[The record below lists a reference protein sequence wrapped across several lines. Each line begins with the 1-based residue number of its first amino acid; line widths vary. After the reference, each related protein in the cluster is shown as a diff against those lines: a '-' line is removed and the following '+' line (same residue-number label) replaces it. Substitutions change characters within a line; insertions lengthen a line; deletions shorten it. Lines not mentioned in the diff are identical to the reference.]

1 MSWNKSIYRLIPCLI
16 AVVITCS
23 SRAAETEPLL
33 LSRSTGELEAR
44 LLAIDT
50 ELDTLAHYS
59 LRSGMGAIGYRSTIG
74 DASANR
80 IEWVEVELA
89 REYPIDE
96 VVLVPCIQR
105 DTEEGFQADAFPT
118 AFRIVAGTADD
129 RIGSVVAEYDRTDSL
144 LPRIAPFGASLSDVT
159 ASWVRI
165 ETTSLSPRGFDGM
178 PVFQLAE
185 LLVFS
190 GEENVALRRPVK
202 SSTNAVDISGAWS
215 EQWLVDGF
223 MPYLMDSA
231 QGSQSAAFIGEMKKT
246 PTIQVDL
253 GKPYPISR
261 IHLHA
266 VDQSDTVPQA
276 FAGDLGIPIHFVI
289 DGANQPNF
297 SDATRLVENH
307 RTGVLES
314 GPILMWRFPEVAF
327 RYFRLVSLDSIPV
340 SVSVGFSPRIGFSE
354 IEIFAS
360 GRNVAFEKEV
370 HGIGIETTQGRS
382 YYSLTDG
389 NNLYGKIISV
399 RTWLDE
405 LAQRHDLES
414 ERPLVAS
421 ELARRYAKQKSTLT
435 WVSWLA
441 GILAI
446 GIGFIILIDRNIR
459 MRQLAQLK
467 ERFAADLHD
476 ELGADLHTIGLLC
489 DLAKESTDSPE
500 RLVKLLDRTR
510 TFSERSGAAAR
521 YCTNMLEAK
530 GLCEDLTEELG
541 VNSRRLLADLEY
553 EYSFD
558 GKPFLQELKPR
569 KRIDLFLF
577 HKECLTN
584 IIRHSGATKVTTQ
597 LTANRQRVELTI
609 TDNGHG
615 LEGTLPSDI
624 PPSLKRRA
632 RLLGAH
638 INIDQPPD
646 GGVRINLTLK
656 TKKFFLFS

>member
-1 MSWNKSIYRLIPCLI
+1 MSWNKSIYQLTSCLI
-16 AVVITCS
+16 AGILTCAS
-23 SRAAETEPLL
+23 SATETDPLL
-33 LSRSTGELEAR
+33 RSHSTGELEAR
-44 LLAIDT
+44 LLEIDI
-50 ELDTLAHYS
+50 ELDQLAHYS

-74 DASANR
+74 DASSDR
-80 IEWVEVELA
+80 VEWVEVELA

-105 DTEEGFQADAFPT
+105 DTDEGFQADAFPT
-118 AFRIVAGTADD
+118 AFRIVAGTGDD
-129 RIGSVVAEYDRTDSL
+129 RTGTVVAEYDRSHPL
-144 LPRIAPFGASLSDVT
+144 LPRIAPLGTPLSGVT

-165 ETTSLSPRGFDGM
+165 EATSLSQRGFDGM
-178 PVFQLAE
+178 PVLQLSE

-190 GEENVALRRPVK
+190 GEENVALRQPVK
-202 SSTNAVDISGAWS
+202 SSTNGLDITGAWS
-215 EQWLVDGF
+215 ERWLVDGF
-223 MPYLMDSA
+223 MSYLMDSA
-231 QGSQSAAFIGEMKKT
+231 QGSQSAAFLGEMVNT

-253 GKPYPISR
+253 GEPYLISR

-266 VDQSDTVPQA
+266 IDQSDTVPQA
-276 FAGDLGIPIHFVI
+276 FAGDLGIPLHFVME
-289 DGANQPNF
+289 GANHPDF
-297 SDATRLVENH
+297 SDAVPLVENH
-307 RTGVLES
+307 RKGVIES
-314 GPILMWRFPEVAF
+314 GPIFMWRFPEVAF
-327 RYFRLVSLDSIPV
+327 RYFRLVSLDPIPIA
-340 SVSVGFSPRIGFSE
+340 VSVGFSPRIGFSE
-354 IEIFAS
+354 IEIFAN
-360 GRNVAFEKEV
+360 GRNVAFEKKV
-370 HGIGIETTQGRS
+370 HGTGIETTLGRF
-382 YYSLTDG
+382 YPSLTDG

-414 ERPLVAS
+414 ERPAVTR
-421 ELARRYAKQKSTLT
+421 ELARRYAKQKSMLT

-441 GILAI
+441 GILGI
-446 GIGFIILIDRNIR
+446 GIGFIILIERNVR

-489 DLAKESTDSPE
+489 DLAKESIDSPE
-500 RLVKLLDRTR
+500 RLIKLLDRTR

-530 GLCEDLTEELG
+530 GLCEDLTVELG

-558 GKPFLQELKPR
+558 GKPFLEEIKPR

-584 IIRHSGATKVTTQ
+584 IIRHSGATKVTTR
-597 LTANRQRVELTI
+597 LTANRHQVELTI

-615 LEGTLPSDI
+615 LEGTLPGKI

-638 INIDQPPD
+638 IDIDEPPD

-656 TKKFFLFS
+656 TNKFALFS

>member
-1 MSWNKSIYRLIPCLI
+1 M
-16 AVVITCS
+16 ITCS
-23 SRAAETEPLL
+23 SRATETEPLR
-33 LSRSTGELEAR
+33 LSRSTGDLEAR

-74 DASANR
+74 DASADR
-80 IEWVEVELA
+80 VEWVEVELGG
-89 REYPIDE
+89 EYPIDE

-129 RIGSVVAEYDRTDSL
+129 RTGHVVAEYDQSHSL
-144 LPRIAPFGASLSDVT
+144 LPRIAPLGTLLSGVT

-165 ETTSLSPRGFDGM
+165 EASSLSPRAFDGM
-178 PVFQLAE
+178 PVLQLSE

-202 SSTNAVDISGAWS
+202 SSTNAVDLSGAWS
-215 EQWLVDGF
+215 EKWLVDGF

-231 QGSQSAAFIGEMKKT
+231 QGSQSAAFLGEMVNA

-253 GKPYPISR
+253 GATYPISR

-276 FAGDLGIPIHFVI
+276 FAGDLGIPLHFVI
-289 DGANQPNF
+289 EGANHPDF
-297 SDATRLVENH
+297 SDAVRLVENH

-314 GPILMWRFPEVAF
+314 GPIFMWRFPEVAF
-327 RYFRLVSLDSIPV
+327 RYFRLVSQDPIQGPASAAYL
-340 SVSVGFSPRIGFSE
+340 PRIGFSE

-360 GRNVAFEKEV
+360 GRNVAFEKEI
-370 HGIGIETTQGRS
+370 HGIGIETTEGRFYS
-382 YYSLTDG
+382 SLTDG

-414 ERPLVAS
+414 ERPLVTR
-421 ELARRYAKQKSTLT
+421 ELSRRYAQQKSTLT

-446 GIGFIILIDRNIR
+446 GIGFIILIERNVR

-489 DLAKESTDSPE
+489 DLAKESIDSPE
-500 RLVKLLDRTR
+500 RLIKLLDRTR

-553 EYSFD
+553 EYSID
-558 GKPFLQELKPR
+558 GKSFLQELKPR

-584 IIRHSGATKVTTQ
+584 IIRHSGATKVTTR
-597 LTANRQRVELTI
+597 LTANRQQVELTI

-615 LEGTLPSDI
+615 LEGPLPSEI

-632 RLLGAH
+632 RLLGAQ
-638 INIDQPPD
+638 IDIDQPPD

-656 TKKFFLFS
+656 TNKFPLFS